1 MVGPTVPPFFISE
14 AWLAERMPGHEG
26 SGPTRTSE
34 GKAAEIETMIRPT
47 LNELGYD
54 IVRVLLSGDRRA
66 KLQVMI
72 ERGHE
77 TPLTVEDCSVASRAI
92 EAILDVE
99 DPISGGYV
107 LEVSS
112 PGIDRPLTRPGDFER
127 WKGFQAKLELVRPV
141 GGQRR
146 FTGRLEGL
154 EDGRVRLVT
163 DQAIVLVDQEDLA
176 KAKLVLTDELV
187 QHYLKRPTA
196 SAPEAEAARPGK
208 D

>member
-1 MVGPTVPPFFISE
+1 LFLRIASE
-14 AWLAERMPGHEG
+14 EWLTGAAFGHEVA
-26 SGPTRTSE
+26 GPTRTSE
-34 GKAAEIETMIRPT
+34 GKAAEIERMILPT
-47 LNELGYD
+47 LNELGFA

-72 ERGHE
+72 ERADAQ
-77 TPLTVEDCSVASRAI
+77 PLTVDDCSTASRAI

-112 PGIDRPLTRPGDFER
+112 PGIDRPLTRPADFER
-127 WKGFQAKLELVRPV
+127 WKGFQVKLELLRPV
-141 GGQRR
+141 DGRRR

-154 EDGRVRLVT
+154 EGGRVRLAT
-163 DQAIVLVDQEDLA
+163 DEATVLVDQEDLA

-196 SAPEAEAARPGK
+196 SSPEAEMGGAEAARRGK
-208 D
+208 N

>member
-1 MVGPTVPPFFISE
+1 MVGPTVPPFFVSE
-14 AWLAERMPGHEG
+14 DWLTGAAFGHEVP
-26 SGPTRTSE
+26 GPTRTSE

-47 LNELGYD
+47 LNELGFA

-72 ERGHE
+72 ERADE
-77 TPLTVEDCSVASRAI
+77 AALTVEDCSTASRAI

-112 PGIDRPLTRPGDFER
+112 PGIDRPLTRPTDFER

-141 GGQRR
+141 NGQRR

-154 EDGRVRLVT
+154 DGGRVRLAT
-163 DQAIVLVDQEDLA
+163 EQATVLVDQEDLA

-196 SAPEAEAARPGK
+196 SAPEAEAARPSK
-208 D
+208 N

>member
-1 MVGPTVPPFFISE
+1 MTDAAF
-14 AWLAERMPGHEG
+14 GHEV

-34 GKAAEIETMIRPT
+34 GKAAEIEAMIRPT
-47 LNELGYD
+47 LSELGFA

-72 ERGHE
+72 ERADE
-77 TPLTVEDCSVASRAI
+77 APLTVDDCSTASRAI
-92 EAILDVE
+92 ETILDVE

-112 PGIDRPLTRPGDFER
+112 PGIDRPLTRPADFER

-141 GGQRR
+141 DGRRR

-154 EDGRVRLVT
+154 EAGRVRLVT
-163 DQAIVLVDQEDLA
+163 EEATLLVDQEDLA
-176 KAKLVLTDELV
+176 KAKLVLTDDLV

-196 SAPEAEAARPGK
+196 SAPEAEAERPRRN
-208 D
+208 

>member
-14 AWLAERMPGHEG
+14 EWLTEAAFGHEV

-34 GKAAEIETMIRPT
+34 GKAAEIETMILPT
-47 LNELGYD
+47 LSELGFV

-72 ERGHE
+72 ERADE
-77 TPLTVEDCSVASRAI
+77 TALTVDDCSTASRAI

-99 DPISGGYV
+99 DPISSGYV

-141 GGQRR
+141 DGQKR

-154 EDGRVRLVT
+154 QGGRVRLVT
-163 DQAIVLVDQEDLA
+163 DQATVLVDQEDLA
-176 KAKLVLTDELV
+176 KAKLVLTDDLV

-208 D
+208 N